1 MTTVS
6 AHVHRFHDFAAIAFT
21 GVDGETVYL
30 TAPDALRLVASVRAC
45 LPDLKHYAGTHGTG
59 PDVRLA
65 ALLVALDGAA

>member
-6 AHVHRFHDFAAIAFT
+6 AHVHRFHDFAAIDFT

-30 TAPDALRLVASVRAC
+30 TAPDALR
-45 LPDLKHYAGTHGTG
+45 
-59 PDVRLA
+59 